1 MGVNLPGSPQKDGTM
16 ARALDEIERDI
27 RTLSSKERARLK

>member
-1 MGVNLPGSPQKDGTM
+1 MGVDLLGSQPRQDGTM

-27 RTLSSKERARLK
+27 RTLSSKERARV